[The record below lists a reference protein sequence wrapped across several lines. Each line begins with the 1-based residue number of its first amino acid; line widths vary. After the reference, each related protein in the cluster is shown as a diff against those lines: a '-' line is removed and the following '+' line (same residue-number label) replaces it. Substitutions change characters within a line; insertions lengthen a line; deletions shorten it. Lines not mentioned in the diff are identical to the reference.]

1 MEDNEHSPGTVAV
14 DISAIENQKENIQPL
29 ASGRSAAQLTS
40 LFQTKSSDSH
50 SASKFQIET
59 TKGLS
64 NAFNPI
70 ALAENLRSG
79 HQRFQ
84 KDIDRL
90 EKAELGQLDDLDF
103 DGRERAQELIKDPL
117 EIYVEYARWIIES
130 YPSGGTTAESKLIP
144 ILERSTRK
152 FVTDERYQQDLR
164 YLKLWIYYSHQ
175 VQREAARTIY
185 SFLLHK
191 KIGTESSLLYDEFSL
206 VLCHFRDYEK
216 ARYVLQLGIDRKASP
231 IEKLSTRMEDLQRK
245 LAANLDRP
253 PSSTEHSLNSNPKP
267 KLGLAKKPVK
277 GKMKIFED
285 GVSDQTSIPGQ
296 ITRWDDIG
304 TVESNRKQNTVEP
317 TAWKGQKLP
326 MKATT
331 SSGAAAPRPA
341 KMKVFEDSEVSDPVP
356 ASSVSFKTTGTL
368 GGNVGLGNPAEQLD
382 ESAEQCDYELLKTN
396 PFRHHASWS
405 DKNIRML

>member
-1 MEDNEHSPGTVAV
+1 MQDNEDAPEMVSV

-40 LFQTKSSDSH
+40 LFQTKPSDPHLVSG
-50 SASKFQIET
+50 FRTET
-59 TKGLS
+59 NKGLS

-84 KDIDRL
+84 KDIARL
-90 EKAELGQLDDLDF
+90 EKAELGKWDDLDS
-103 DGRERAQELIKDPL
+103 DERERAQELMRDPL
-117 EIYVEYARWIIES
+117 EIYVEYIRWIIES

-152 FVTDERYQQDLR
+152 FVTNERYQQDLR
-164 YLKLWIYYSHQ
+164 YLKLWIYYAHQ
-175 VQREAARTIY
+175 VQREAARTIF

-216 ARYVLQLGIDRKASP
+216 AKYVLQLGIDRNASP
-231 IEKLSTRMEDLQRK
+231 IEKLSTRLEDVQRK
-245 LAANLDRP
+245 LSASLNHP
-253 PSSTEHSLNSNPKP
+253 PSSTEGSSNPISKP
-267 KLGLAKKPVK
+267 KQGLAKKPVK
-277 GKMKIFED
+277 GKMKVFED

-317 TAWKGQKLP
+317 TTWKGQKLP

-331 SSGAAAPRPA
+331 SSGAAAHRPA
-341 KMKVFEDSEVSDPVP
+341 KMKVFEDTESDPLPTLNV
-356 ASSVSFKTTGTL
+356 SSKVAGTL
-368 GGNVGLGNPAEQLD
+368 GGHVGLGNPSGQLD
-382 ESAEQCDYELLKTN
+382 GSVEQCDYELLKSN
-396 PFRHHASWS
+396 PFRHHKSWS
-405 DKNIRML
+405 DKNMRML